1 MKQSISFFFVLVCT
15 VVLAAHE
22 SQAKKG
28 CNAYGHACYGGHGK
42 RSLGQVSDE
51 IRPETILQMF
61 PNEEGSEINTYPR
74 YRLIKIMRQ
83 LLGGRT
89 RQQIAADRLNDM
101 DYALSSSEAFKEN
114 SLN

>member
-15 VVLAAHE
+15 VVLAAQE

-42 RSLGQVSDE
+42 RSLGTVSDE
-51 IRPETILQMF
+51 IRPDAILQMF
-61 PNEEGSEINTYPR
+61 PSDEANEINPYPR
-74 YRLIKIMRQ
+74 YRLIKFMRQ

-89 RQQIAADRLNDM
+89 RQQLANDRLNDM
-101 DYALSSSEAFKEN
+101 EYAFSSSESYKDN
-114 SLN
+114 

>member
-28 CNAYGHACYGGHGK
+28 CNAYGHSCYGGHGK
-42 RSLGQVSDE
+42 RSLETVSED
-51 IRPETILQMF
+51 IRPDAILQMF
-61 PNEEGSEINTYPR
+61 PNEEGSEINPYPR
-74 YRLIKIMRQ
+74 YRLIKFMRQ

-89 RQQIAADRLNDM
+89 RQQIVNDRLNDM
-101 DYALSSSEAFKEN
+101 EYALSSSESYKDN
-114 SLN
+114 